1 MKQSIMNSKIYFSLI
16 ILLLILGSCNSDDD
30 TCATEVQGEHYELS
44 DTSKSYVDIYNSTNR
59 VVFKDLSDLDIPFII
74 TRRDSIFTIQ
84 SGQNCTSDSSQIQQ
98 LIETSETIHF
108 SLANSDININPF
120 VIGLY
125 EFPDYSNGGTIETVA
140 ITINEWLLNG
150 IESVDELFHYKIN
163 KNNNQVTF
171 SDSLILNGKTFYSV
185 YEMSDLNPQSVF
197 QAKYTMDEG
206 IVYIKNNQSDE
217 EYIFDRFE

>member
-1 MKQSIMNSKIYFSLI
+1 MNSKIYFSLI

-125 EFPDYSNGGTIETVA
+125 EFPNYPNGGTTETVA